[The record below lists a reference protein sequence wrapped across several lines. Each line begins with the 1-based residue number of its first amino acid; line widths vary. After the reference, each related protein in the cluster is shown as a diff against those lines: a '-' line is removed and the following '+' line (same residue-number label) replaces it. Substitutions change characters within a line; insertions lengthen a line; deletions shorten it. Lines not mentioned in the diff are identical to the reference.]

1 MTQTEHLARNL
12 KSWLNTAS
20 VPDIIAVLAACERE
34 LNARALPGHVPLAA
48 AIDTLRS
55 ALHARRAAVAYV
67 LRDLDGI
74 DDDGLLAMGAVE
86 TREDALR
93 A

>member
-1 MTQTEHLARNL
+1 MTRTEHLARNL

-20 VPDIIAVLAACERE
+20 
-34 LNARALPGHVPLAA
+34 
-48 AIDTLRS
+48 
-55 ALHARRAAVAYV
+55 V

-74 DDDGLLAMGAVE
+74 DDDGLLAMGAIE